1 MMGSIGLTGTEISAN
16 QQKQQHQGA
25 QCAQTPS
32 FGLST
37 RVTSSNDANK
47 TKHRYPDVHD
57 ILLIGGTSHPRL
69 NQGVSEALG
78 VELGKVREYLV
89 CFVPCV
95 YMLPCVAMTED
106 QSSHLR
112 LHTSF
117 ESLLFFSG
125 EHQAFCRR
133 GVQCAYRRERSR

>member
-1 MMGSIGLTGTEISAN
+1 MLVMGSIGLTGTGMSAH

-78 VELGKVREYLV
+78 VELGKVREYWMFWIYVTMHCHDGRPVLS
-89 CFVPCV
+89 P
-95 YMLPCVAMTED
+95 PPA
-106 QSSHLR
+106 HLLR
-112 LHTSF
+112 IPSI
-117 ESLLFFSG
+117 SL
-125 EHQAFCRR
+125 R
-133 GVQCAYRRERSR
+133 